1 MLRASRSA
9 NELRRRVYEILER
22 DTPGDWASTVVA
34 RFIVL
39 LIVVNLAA
47 VESDGTTNSGV
58 RDATL
63 GDFLVNGSGMK
74 IEKLGHLTYR
84 QEASVNGGIRISH
97 MCTTAL
103 PPSFSG

>member
-22 DTPGDWASTVVA
+22 DTPGDWACTVVA

-47 VESDGTTNSGV
+47 VVLKSIPQLAA
-58 RDATL
+58 RYA
-63 GDFLVNGSGMK
+63 LVFDVVEYVS
-74 IEKLGHLTYR
+74 LL
-84 QEASVNGGIRISH
+84 V
-97 MCTTAL
+97 CT
-103 PPSFSG
+103 GK